1 MRLSA
6 IRAEM
11 KRANITAYLV
21 PSTDAHQSEYLAPED
36 RRRQYITGKKRVP
49 EDRIKSVSTGHQ
61 RKEKKYI
68 SEENMAPEDRRR

>member
-1 MRLSA
+1 MVLSA

-36 RRRQYITGKKRVP
+36 RRRQYISGEYRP
-49 EDRIKSVSTGHQ
+49 PQ
-61 RKEKKYI
+61 
-68 SEENMAPEDRRR
+68 DRRRQYTAGEYRE

>member
-1 MRLSA
+1 MVLSA

-36 RRRQYITGKKRVP
+36 RRRQYISGKKRVP
-49 EDRIKSVSTGHQ
+49 EDRIRWYIHTRYMQGIRGKEESVHS
-61 RKEKKYI
+61 R
-68 SEENMAPEDRRR
+68 